1 MSTID
6 DIKNRLLAL
15 PTPFSSVLGATSL
28 AQIKDDGK
36 PKGTPPVAFVLMA
49 REAAAETARAT
60 GPILQRLE
68 RDFIVL
74 IYAEHLGER
83 HGGAVTDEVEELKTF
98 VRGRLIG
105 WVPGGPTDEPVTFVG
120 SEVVEARGGGVWF
133 EETFA
138 APTYLEEAP

>member
-6 DIKNRLLAL
+6 DLRGRLLEQ
-15 PTPFSSVLGATSL
+15 PTPFSSVQGATSL

-36 PKGTPPVAFVLMA
+36 PKGKAPVGFVLMA
-49 REAAAETARAT
+49 REAAAENARAT
-60 GPILQRLE
+60 GPIYQRLE
-68 RDFIVL
+68 RDIVVL

-83 HGGAVTDEVEELKTF
+83 HGGAVTDEVEDLKAF

-105 WVPGGPTDEPVTFVG
+105 WTPSGAEDEPITFVG

-138 APTYLEEAP
+138 APTYLEETT